1 MPKAR
6 PKHAGGRPRTLEL
19 SQFGRTL
26 EAAAAARGLTRQELA
41 ERAGLPPGTVWRW
54 MIGRHAP
61 SLEGLRE
68 LARASGADLDDLVH
82 AALAR

>member
-6 PKHAGGRPRTLEL
+6 PKHAKGRPRTIAL
-19 SQFGRTL
+19 SKFGQRL
-26 EAAAAARGLTRQELA
+26 EAAAAARGLSRQELA

-54 MIGRHAP
+54 MIGRHSP

-68 LARASGADLDDLVH
+68 LARASGADLDELVH
-82 AALAR
+82 AALGR